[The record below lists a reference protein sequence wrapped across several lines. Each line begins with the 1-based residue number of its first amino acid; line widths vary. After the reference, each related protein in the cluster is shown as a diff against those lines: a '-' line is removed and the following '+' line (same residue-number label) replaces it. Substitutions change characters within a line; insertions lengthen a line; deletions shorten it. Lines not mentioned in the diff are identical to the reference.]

1 MEQKAAHT
9 PIGHAP
15 RTASIRPSN
24 TRTVHGLRG
33 AVTWQNSSSAAEFA
47 DHLVDICDAVITGG
61 GMDAP
66 DLMPAG
72 SVKAFRHES
81 GRCIGWCQRHV
92 LRGGRAA

>member
-1 MEQKAAHT
+1 MSAL
-9 PIGHAP
+9 

-33 AVTWQNSSSAAEFA
+33 AFLGQSSSSAAEFA
-47 DHLVDICDAVITGG
+47 DCLADVSNAAITGG

-81 GRCIGWCQRHV
+81 GRCIGWCQRDV